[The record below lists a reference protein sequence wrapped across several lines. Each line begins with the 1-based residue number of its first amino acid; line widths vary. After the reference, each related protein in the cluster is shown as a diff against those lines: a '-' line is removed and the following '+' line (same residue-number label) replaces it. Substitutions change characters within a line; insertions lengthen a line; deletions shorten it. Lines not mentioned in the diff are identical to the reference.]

1 MIKASVEQKKGVQ
14 ILASG
19 GPAELLDDLSNLIN
33 GIYRQTAKSDSGMAA
48 AFKAVFQLMVA
59 DKNSP
64 LWDLEARKSETG
76 IAMVV
81 PKNKGEE

>member
-19 GPAELLDDLSNLIN
+19 SPAELLDDLSNLIN
-33 GIYRQTAKSDSGMAA
+33 GIYRQTAKSSTDVAA

-64 LWDLEARKSETG
+64 LWDLEARESETG
-76 IAMVV
+76 ISMVI
-81 PKNKGEE
+81 PKNKGGE

>member
-19 GPAELLDDLSNLIN
+19 STAELLDDLSNLVN
-33 GIYRQTAKSDSGMAA
+33 GIYRQTAKSNSDVAA

-64 LWDLEARKSETG
+64 LWDLGARESETG
-76 IAMVV
+76 ISMVI
-81 PKNKGEE
+81 PNNKGGK

>member
-19 GPAELLDDLSNLIN
+19 SPAELLDDLSNLIN
-33 GIYRQTAKSDSGMAA
+33 GIYRQTAKSDSDVAA
-48 AFKAVFQLMVA
+48 AFKAVFQLLVT

-76 IAMVV
+76 ISMVI

>member
-19 GPAELLDDLSNLIN
+19 SPAELLDDLSNLVN
-33 GIYRQTAKSDSGMAA
+33 GIYRQTAKSNSDVAA

-64 LWDLEARKSETG
+64 LWDLEARESETG
-76 IAMVV
+76 ISMVI
-81 PKNKGEE
+81 PNNKGGE

>member
-19 GPAELLDDLSNLIN
+19 SPAELLDDLSNLIN
-33 GIYRQTAKSDSGMAA
+33 DIYRQTAKSDSDVAA
-48 AFKAVFQLMVA
+48 AFKAVLQLMVA

-64 LWDLEARKSETG
+64 LWDLEARESETG
-76 IAMVV
+76 ISMVI
-81 PKNKGEE
+81 PNNKGGE